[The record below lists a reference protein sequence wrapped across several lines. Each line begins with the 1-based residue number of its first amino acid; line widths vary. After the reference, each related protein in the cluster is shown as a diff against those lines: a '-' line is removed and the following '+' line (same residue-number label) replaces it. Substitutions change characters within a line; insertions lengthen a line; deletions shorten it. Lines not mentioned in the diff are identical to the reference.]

1 MKTARILIVGGE
13 PETAELC
20 GIILDKENKKYV
32 SLAVD
37 WKNSDRVVRVAEA
50 FKPDIVLVLAISC
63 LMPLDGLEVCR
74 RLRKS
79 VEVGHAKII
88 LSSCKHSES
97 VLDEVRDCGA
107 DVFLQKPFYPEELCK
122 LVEKLLI

>member
-1 MKTARILIVGGE
+1 MKTARVLIVGGE

-20 GIILDKENKKYV
+20 GVILDKENDKYV
-32 SLAVD
+32 LMAVD
-37 WKNSDRVVRVAEA
+37 WEHSDRVVSIAEA
-50 FKPDIVLVLAISC
+50 FKPDIILVLAISC

-74 RLRKS
+74 RLRAN

-97 VLDEVRDCGA
+97 VLDEVKDCGA
-107 DVFLQKPFYPEELCK
+107 DVFLQKPFYPKELCK
-122 LVEKLLI
+122 LIEKLLI